1 MKFDNLSV
9 LLLAPHTDDVELAA
23 GGTVAKLIKSN
34 CTVDY
39 VAFSACEESV
49 PIGFE
54 QDVLRKESLAATQKL
69 GINLANVNILDFKV
83 RHFPRDRQQVL
94 EELIRIRRNKH
105 YDLVLTPSTEDF
117 HQDHKVISE
126 ESIRAFKN
134 TTILGYELSWNH
146 LNTKNTLFV
155 QLQPEDLEKKIDAL
169 KMYKSQYGRNYCN
182 EKYIRALALVKGAHV
197 GVEFAESYEVIRWV
211 ID

>member
-1 MKFDNLSV
+1 MKLDNLSV

-54 QDVLRKESLAATQKL
+54 KDILRTESLAATEKL
-69 GINLANVNILDFKV
+69 GINPANVNVLDFKV
-83 RHFPRDRQQVL
+83 RHFPRDRQKVL
-94 EELIRIRRNKH
+94 DELIQIRRKKH

-134 TTILGYELSWNH
+134 TSILGYELPWNH
-146 LNTKNTLFV
+146 LSTKNTLFI
-155 QLQPEDLEKKIDAL
+155 QLQPEDLERKIDAL
-169 KMYKSQYGRNYCN
+169 KMYKSQYGRNYCS
-182 EKYIRALALVKGAHV
+182 EEYIRALALVKGAHV